1 MTGCFQER
9 QNRNHKRFSSKL
21 FFVLLC
27 CLQTNLF
34 SQSVTDYSNLRFE
47 HLTGNGLSDNDI
59 NCFLQDRQ
67 GFMWIGTNDGLN
79 RYDGYNFKV
88 YKPDALSKFSLS
100 SVQINCLYE
109 DKSGLIWIGTAN
121 GGLNSFS
128 PKKERFN
135 SWLRSDTVANS
146 ISDNTVNA
154 ICEDGNNNLWIAT
167 ASGLNV
173 FNPSTGKFKVF
184 HHKDGDIK
192 SIARDNI
199 YCLYPDKQNRLWI
212 GTYGAGIDMLN
223 MATGEIKHISRF
235 ATSGMPDNSDYIRKI
250 IPANDTL
257 LYASTD
263 RELLG
268 INLLNYHVSYIT
280 HSQEKE
286 EGEIQCLFKDDNNL
300 LWMGTRNAGL
310 VIYDPVRKQ
319 SISYRA
325 DEKNPDG
332 LSDNYVRTIYKD
344 RSGEIWMGMLT
355 TGIHRINIGVRNFKV
370 LKAKEFE
377 GHEGKDNYMFSFAE
391 DDDSN
396 LWVGTFNAGLH
407 QFRKQND
414 EYVFVKNYFN
424 DNTNIIN
431 NPFVISLQKGIDN
444 DIWLGHFSGTEG
456 ISRFMPAKETMEHF
470 AYHPDVSANSIAE
483 NNVISLLWDSSG
495 ILWIGTARSGLDEYN
510 VKTKKFNHYPH
521 NSKNP
526 KSISDNW
533 INAIKKDKDGTLWL
547 ATGRGLNKLNKDGSF
562 TRFLH
567 NDKDPFS
574 LSYDQITCMNID
586 ANGIIW
592 LGTESGDL
600 NAFQPKS
607 QKFLS
612 MKLFAGKKDCTV
624 QGLLIDNSGRIWIS
638 TDAEIVTFD
647 PPKNFLSLF
656 SRNVPIEPKE
666 MDEYFQ
672 DYNKSNGIPF
682 NSFNQYSY
690 YKGIDGKLYFG
701 STNGALIINPEKFYL
716 SDQAPK
722 VLLTNLFLFNKE
734 VTAGDS
740 TGVLKEGISYAREI
754 KLNPGQNVFSIEFTA
769 TSFTNATQNRF
780 AYMLE
785 NLDKDWIFTDYKK
798 RNTTYTNLQPGKYVF
813 KVKASNSE
821 NIWGVEETSLK
832 IIILPA
838 WWQTGLF
845 KAALAGSLSA
855 LIFFVIR
862 YYFRQKLKLQQEQFE
877 RERAIEAVRARISE
891 DIHDEIGSG
900 LTKISLMSQRIR
912 MTIENKKELN
922 PELLQKLTES
932 SKEVVGN
939 LGEIIW
945 TVNPKYD
952 NLPSLLAYIRNYISN
967 FFENTTVDCTIDF
980 PNEIPAN
987 AISPDLKH
995 NLFLVIKES
1004 LNNILKH
1011 ADASVVTIHFHLNN
1025 HLFYLEIADNG
1036 KGMDDIK
1043 GRQFGNGLLNMK
1055 NRMEAVKGKF
1065 EIQSA
1070 KNLGT
1075 KIILEAKILT

>member
-1 MTGCFQER
+1 MTGGSQER
-9 QNRNHKRFSSKL
+9 KNHNHKRFFSKL

-34 SQSVTDYSNLRFE
+34 SQSITDYSNLRFE

-100 SVQINCLYE
+100 SAQINCLYE
-109 DKSGLIWIGTAN
+109 DKNGLIWIGTAN

-128 PKKERFN
+128 PKTERFS

-154 ICEDGNNNLWIAT
+154 ICADGNNNLWIAT
-167 ASGLNV
+167 ANGLNF
-173 FNPSTGKFKVF
+173 FNPLTGKFKVF
-184 HHKDGDIK
+184 HHKEGDIK
-192 SIARDNI
+192 SIARGNI
-199 YCLYPDKQNRLWI
+199 YCLYPDKENRLWI

-235 ATSGMPDNSDYIRKI
+235 ATSGMPDNSDYVRKI
-250 IPANDTL
+250 IPANDTI

-263 RELLG
+263 KELLG

-280 HSQEKE
+280 HSEEKE
-286 EGEIQCLFKDDNNL
+286 EEEIQCLFKDDNNL

-310 VIYDPVRKQ
+310 VIYDPVTKQ

-332 LSDNYVRTIYKD
+332 LSDNYVRAIYKD
-344 RSGEIWMGMLT
+344 RSGEIWIGMLT

-414 EYVFVKNYFN
+414 EYVFVKNYFK
-424 DNTNIIN
+424 DNTNIIK

-444 DIWLGHFSGTEG
+444 DIWLGHFGGTDG
-456 ISRFMPAKETMEHF
+456 VSRFMPGKETIEHF
-470 AYHPDVSANSIAE
+470 ANHPDVSANSIAE

-510 VKTKKFNHYPH
+510 VKTKKFNHYSH

-533 INAIKKDKDGTLWL
+533 VNAIKKDKSGTLWL

-574 LSYDQITCMNID
+574 LSYDHITCMNID

-592 LGTESGDL
+592 LGTDSGDL
-600 NAFQPKS
+600 NAFQPQS
-607 QKFLS
+607 QRFLS
-612 MKLFAGKKDCTV
+612 MKLFAGKKNCTV
-624 QGLLIDNSGRIWIS
+624 QGLLIDNSGKIWIS

-656 SRNVPIEPKE
+656 SRNVPVEPKE
-666 MDEYFQ
+666 MDQYFE
-672 DYNKSNGIPF
+672 DYNKSNGVPF

-690 YKGIDGKLYFG
+690 YKGMDGKLYFG

-716 SDQAPK
+716 SAQAPK
-722 VLLTNLFLFNKE
+722 VLLTNFFLFNKE

-740 TGVLKEGISYAREI
+740 TGVLKEGISYASGIR
-754 KLNPGQNVFSIEFTA
+754 LNSRQNVFSIEFTA
-769 TSFTNATQNRF
+769 TSFTNANQNRF

-785 NLDKDWIFTDYKK
+785 NFDKDWIFTDYKK

-821 NIWGVEETSLK
+821 NIWGEEETSLK

-845 KAALAGSLSA
+845 KAALAGSLLA

-1011 ADASVVTIHFHLNN
+1011 ADASAVTIHFHLNN
-1025 HLFYLEIADNG
+1025 HIFYLEIADNG

-1075 KIILEAKILT
+1075 KIMLEAKILV